1 MADVAARDNGLT
13 MTAFENLGLEIGEDI
28 DWGSATPINHVAEVI
43 SDSKLKNA
51 MAKCTAKSMLLHGN
65 TDHDLPARQCALVL
79 PALKQRFVLSQ
90 THAVPEIKRS
100 DELVVEIHA
109 IGLNPIDWKSVD
121 YGYGIPTLPYVAGRD
136 FAGVVVKAPSA
147 PSHIQLGD
155 VVLCGSTDYRDQRKA
170 AYQQYAIASE
180 HTVCRLPGH
189 VSTSQGAALGVA
201 YIAASLALGVCLGVR
216 FPKAGS
222 GKGAASADI
231 RKIVRRQRLEDLP
244 QDQVAECVAMEEQDL
259 PEAGEWIVI
268 WGGSSTSA
276 LFLSQLARLAGLKV
290 ILVVDVAKHGA
301 RMVESRGVLLI
312 DSHSRDRASQIIR
325 GASGGKLRFGIDT
338 VGKPTAEALAKC
350 LQAGGDRKAH
360 IVGLA
365 ALPKERLPG
374 VVYHSVPVK
383 LFHEVPE
390 VGSSLMAWL
399 EQALQSGIL
408 SLPTIET
415 APGGL
420 EGINAALDRMRQG
433 RISGKRLVVPLMS

>member
-1 MADVAARDNGLT
+1 MATFDNSD
-13 MTAFENLGLEIGEDI
+13 FEIGEDI

-43 SDSKLKNA
+43 SDSKLNNA
-51 MAKCTAKSMLLHGN
+51 IVAKCTAKSMMLQGLGKI
-65 TDHDLPARQCALVL
+65 DHELPSRQCALVL
-79 PALKQRFVLSQ
+79 HALKQRFVLSQ
-90 THAVPEIKRS
+90 SHPVPEVKRCN
-100 DELVVEIHA
+100 ELLVEIHA

-136 FAGVVVKAPSA
+136 FAGVVVKAPAA

-170 AYQQYAIASE
+170 AYQQYAIASQ
-180 HTVCRLPGH
+180 HTVCRLPAH
-189 VSTSQGAALGVA
+189 VSMSQGAALGVA

-216 FPKAGS
+216 LSKAS
-222 GKGAASADI
+222 SVKGAISPDI

-244 QDQVAECVAMEEQDL
+244 QDQVAECLAMEEKDL
-259 PEAGEWIVI
+259 PKAGDWIVI

-276 LFLSQLARLAGLKV
+276 HFLSQLARLAGLKV

-301 RMVESRGVLLI
+301 RMVESNGMLLI
-312 DSHSRDRASQIIR
+312 DSHSTDRASQIIR
-325 GASGGKLRFGIDT
+325 GATGGKLRFGIDT
-338 VGKPTAEALAKC
+338 VGKATAEALAKC
-350 LQAGGDRKAH
+350 LQPDGDTKAH
-360 IVGLA
+360 VVGLA

-374 VVYHSVPVK
+374 IVYHSVPVK

-390 VGSSLMAWL
+390 VGSSLMDWL

-408 SLPTIET
+408 SLPTVET

-420 EGINAALDRMRQG
+420 EGVNAALDRMRQG
-433 RISGKRLVVPLMS
+433 QISGKRLVVPLIS